1 MSSLIP
7 VAMQSCAV
15 HVHSEQKS
23 AQLARYRII
32 PYTLDFNVYFYF
44 IYTGTGILNHEGE
57 GRGGEGTVQHQ
68 GACSPRDLNAPSS
81 FKKKNMTS
89 ILVNI

>member
-57 GRGGEGTVQHQ
+57 GRGGYSATSG
-68 GACSPRDLNAPSS
+68 GMSPKGLKCP
-81 FKKKNMTS
+81 
-89 ILVNI
+89 LLL